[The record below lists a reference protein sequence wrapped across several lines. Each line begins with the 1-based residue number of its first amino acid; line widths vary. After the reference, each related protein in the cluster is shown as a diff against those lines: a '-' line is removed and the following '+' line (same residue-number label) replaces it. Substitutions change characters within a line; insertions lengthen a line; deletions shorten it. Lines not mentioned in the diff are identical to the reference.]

1 MKKILIF
8 LLFITVILTAE
19 VRWQKEVPV
28 AFDLAK
34 KEHKIVMVFIE
45 GENCRWCKKMKH
57 RILSDEKVE
66 KRLQPYTLLK
76 VMRENKEAAKL
87 LPEIQGVPTIF
98 FMDAEKNILQEVI
111 GYFDVDDFISYIDSV
126 EKKVKK

>member
-19 VRWQKEVPV
+19 VTWQKEVPV